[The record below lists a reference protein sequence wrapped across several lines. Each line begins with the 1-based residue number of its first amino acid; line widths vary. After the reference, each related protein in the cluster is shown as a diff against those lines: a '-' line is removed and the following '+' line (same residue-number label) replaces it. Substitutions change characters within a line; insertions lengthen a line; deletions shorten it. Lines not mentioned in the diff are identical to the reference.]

1 MAKIR
6 ELRGLIYDR
15 YDTETELAAELGWP
29 KQRLN
34 VITNGNREPSLR
46 EVEALATKLGTS
58 VEEMVYIFLR
68 AKSTNGQQAR
78 AI

>member
-15 YDTETELAAELGWP
+15 YDTETQLAADLGWT
-29 KQRLN
+29 KQKLN
-34 VITNGNREPSLR
+34 LITNGAREPSLR
-46 EVEALATKLGTS
+46 EIEALAGKLGKS

-68 AKSTNGQQAR
+68 HQSPNGQQSA
-78 AI
+78 

>member
-15 YDTETELAAELGWP
+15 YDTETQLANELGWP

-34 VITNGNREPSLR
+34 LITNGTREPNLR
-46 EVEALATKLGTS
+46 EVEALADKLGKS
-58 VEEMVYIFLR
+58 VEEMVYLFLR
-68 AKSTNGQQAR
+68 NKSPNRQHRTA
-78 AI
+78 